1 MELIKAVSRRTKLGE
16 ITYDILNVAYAVLL
30 LVLVLTF
37 DPPILAFA
45 LVLLSK
51 WRVFAVRPRF
61 WKANIQSNLI
71 DTIVGLS
78 TVGLLWILS
87 GQLPIQIAITALFA
101 AWLVIVKPRSKKKW
115 ILIQAAVGQIAG
127 LTVLFSITHLFSETV
142 LLRYFPDILTIAV
155 AALIGYAAARH
166 ALTAYNSE
174 SERTFLSLAW
184 AFVVAELAWLSYHW
198 TIAYVIGPQLAVPEI
213 VIITALI
220 SFVAIT
226 LYDAHENDGK
236 IEFKELRW
244 PIIFSGLVLILLLAR
259 FSGLDVTQL

>member
-1 MELIKAVSRRTKLGE
+1 MELIKAVSRRSKLGE
-16 ITYDILNVAYAVLL
+16 ITYDILNVAYAGLL
-30 LVLVLTF
+30 LVLVLNF
-37 DPPILAFA
+37 DPPILAFV
-45 LVLLSK
+45 LVFLSK

-61 WKANIQSNLI
+61 WRANIQSNLI

-78 TVGLLWILS
+78 TVGLLWILND
-87 GQLPIQIAITALFA
+87 QLLVQVGVTALFA

-127 LTVLFSITHLFSETV
+127 LTVLFSITHLFNDALV
-142 LLRYFPDILTIAV
+142 LRYFPDILTV
-155 AALIGYAAARH
+155 ALAGLIGYAAARH
-166 ALTAYNSE
+166 ALTAYNAE

-184 AFVVAELAWLSYHW
+184 AFVVGELAWLSYHW
-198 TIAYVIGPQLAVPEI
+198 TIAYVIGPQLAIPEV
-213 VIITALI
+213 VIITGLI
-220 SFVAIT
+220 AFVAIT

-236 IEFKELRW
+236 IQFRELRW